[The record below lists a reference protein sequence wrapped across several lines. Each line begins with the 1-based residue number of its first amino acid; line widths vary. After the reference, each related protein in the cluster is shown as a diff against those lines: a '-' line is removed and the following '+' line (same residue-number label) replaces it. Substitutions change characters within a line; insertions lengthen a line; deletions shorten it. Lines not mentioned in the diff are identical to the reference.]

1 MSMSAGSCYGNAKSP
16 NQGVSGSAH
25 CTRLS
30 SNPRVAQTSVTRQPL
45 GATQRIVESDQNIAI
60 ILTEESAYLE

>member
-45 GATQRIVESDQNIAI
+45 GEIDVYEKQG
-60 ILTEESAYLE
+60 